1 MLQTLQGLWRELP
14 GLIGD
19 RIDLLT
25 LEVQRAGKALMQIVA
40 LVIVAAI
47 LVVTAWLA
55 LWSAVVGLLMLWG
68 LHWSVALLIVLALN
82 LGAAWWAALR
92 IRSLVPDLKL
102 PATRRH
108 LRTSPSPGPK
118 EVAPPSPPPTAEP
131 RPQPMSSYANNSD
144 AASQP
149 VAR

>member
-1 MLQTLQGLWRELP
+1 MLQTLQGLWRDLP

-25 LEVQRAGKALMQIVA
+25 LEVQRAGKALMQIIA

-92 IRSLVPDLKL
+92 IRSLVPDLRL

-118 EVAPPSPPPTAEP
+118 EVAPPTPPTAEP

-149 VAR
+149 VAP